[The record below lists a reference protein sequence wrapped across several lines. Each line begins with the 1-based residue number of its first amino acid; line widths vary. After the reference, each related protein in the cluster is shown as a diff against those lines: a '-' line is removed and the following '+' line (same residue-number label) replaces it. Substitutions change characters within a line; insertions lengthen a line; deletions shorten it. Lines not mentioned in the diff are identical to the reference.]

1 MHDGALPK
9 APSTIA
15 AQWCK
20 TMSFYLISLFFYWK
34 KMNHKYTLQIH
45 GLPTFETVF
54 DLAEQ
59 MHISHDDII
68 LYVRRGFC
76 FYKKVFLYKPS
87 GGYREILQPC
97 KELKS
102 IQAWILRNILDKLT
116 PSSVA
121 SAYIIGRKP
130 QFHTKPHNNNRY
142 FYLADI
148 EDFFPSITNKMV
160 YSLFLDI
167 GYSGN
172 AASILTKLTTCNGI
186 LPQGAVTSPAI
197 SNYVCLKLDKRL
209 FGFTSSRNIAFTRY
223 ADDMTFSSNNRN
235 ELNLASKTI
244 IRIIESEGFRIN
256 KKKTRFTGPR
266 KQCRVIGLVKNTS
279 EPEFRI
285 GMKKKRKMK
294 AIIYNA
300 KIKHV
305 FNDDK
310 YKTMESIEG
319 WLRYVKSVDIK
330 SYIQIFDYIG
340 KL

>member
-9 APSTIA
+9 APSAIA
-15 AQWCK
+15 AQWRK
-20 TMSFYLISLFFYWK
+20 PMSFYLISPFYWK
-34 KMNHKYTLQIH
+34 NMNHKYTLQIH

-59 MHISHDDII
+59 MHISYYDIS
-68 LYVRRGFC
+68 LFVRRGFC
-76 FYKKVFLYKPS
+76 FYKKIFLFKP
-87 GGYREILQPC
+87 GGGFREILQPC

-130 QFHTKPHNNNRY
+130 LFHTKPHNNNRY

-148 EDFFPSITNKMV
+148 KDFFPSITNKMV
-160 YSLFLDI
+160 YSLFLDV

-172 AASILTKLTTCNGI
+172 AASILTKLTTCNGV

-209 FGFTSSRNIAFTRY
+209 FGFTSRRNIAYTRY
-223 ADDMTFSSNNRN
+223 ADDMVFSSNNRN

-244 IRIIESEGFRIN
+244 KRIIENEGFNIN
-256 KKKTRFTGPR
+256 KEKTRYSGPR
-266 KQCRVIGLVKNTS
+266 KNCNVIGLVKNTS

-285 GMKKKRKMK
+285 GMRKKRKMR

-300 KIKHV
+300 IKNNV

-310 YKTMESIEG
+310 YKSMKSIEG
-319 WLRYVKSVDIK
+319 WISYVKSVDMK
-330 SYIQIFDYIG
+330 SYKQICDYMT